1 MELKADG
8 VSTEEMVGQPRPVI
22 APVLFFD
29 PLLWRAALVMKGK
42 NVRGRPCQVGSR

>member
-22 APVLFFD
+22 APVLFLIHCSGA
-29 PLLWRAALVMKGK
+29 PRWL
-42 NVRGRPCQVGSR
+42 